1 MPYSFLKILI
11 LNTNESLNSVLT
23 VARATVIFLFDYH

>member
-11 LNTNESLNSVLT
+11 LTTNESLDSVMT
-23 VARATVIFLFDYH
+23 VARATVFFA